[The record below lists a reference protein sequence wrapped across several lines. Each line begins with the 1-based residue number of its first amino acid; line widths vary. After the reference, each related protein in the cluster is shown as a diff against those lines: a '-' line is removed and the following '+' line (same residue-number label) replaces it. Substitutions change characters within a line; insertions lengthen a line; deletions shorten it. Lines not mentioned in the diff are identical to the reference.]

1 MLSDAGRN
9 PPCTLR
15 STSIAASR
23 DDRRVPNYRPRPNR
37 ASLDEERPRRS
48 GRTTETSE
56 GGAADRL
63 LPCRLWIDRVDR
75 RARPLRSRQGDSDKG
90 GGRRTSAG
98 MDSKSIRAC
107 RSTQRPSRRQ
117 NGPSPAASEAQ
128 REKTNA
134 GDRGIC
140 LYSLVAVGLPHHHG
154 VGVGGLA
161 GGDHGGLVEDGGDGG
176 DSGHFV
182 CSCGYAG
189 TSAALR
195 AFVLFPGYAE
205 VDLHTRLRSSWKL
218 ETALG
223 KT

>member
-63 LPCRLWIDRVDR
+63 LSCRLWIDSWIDVRDRCAHARATRTRTAGGDHRRGWTRSQSAPVAQPSALLVVKTGRLR
-75 RARPLRSRQGDSDKG
+75 RA
-90 GGRRTSAG
+90 
-98 MDSKSIRAC
+98 
-107 RSTQRPSRRQ
+107 
-117 NGPSPAASEAQ
+117 SEPQ
-128 REKTNA
+128 REKTNPVIA
-134 GDRGIC
+134 WIS

-182 CSCGYAG
+182 
-189 TSAALR
+189 L
-195 AFVLFPGYAE
+195 FV
-205 VDLHTRLRSSWKL
+205 RLCRN
-218 ETALG
+218 
-223 KT
+223 

>member
-23 DDRRVPNYRPRPNR
+23 DDRRAPNYRPRPNR
-37 ASLDEERPRRS
+37 ACWTKNDRDDPEERPRRS
-48 GRTTETSE
+48 E
-56 GGAADRL
+56 GGAPDRL
-63 LPCRLWIDRVDR
+63 LSCRLWIDRVNALDR
-75 RARPLRSRQGDSDKG
+75 RARPLRSRQGDSDED

-98 MDSKSIRAC
+98 MDAKSIRAC

-117 NGPSPAASEAQ
+117 NGPSPAASEPQ

-134 GDRGIC
+134 GDRGIS

-161 GGDHGGLVEDGGDGG
+161 GGDHGGLVEDGGDSG
-176 DSGHFV
+176 DSGHF
-182 CSCGYAG
+182 
-189 TSAALR
+189 
-195 AFVLFPGYAE
+195 
-205 VDLHTRLRSSWKL
+205 DSWCRVR
-218 ETALG
+218 
-223 KT
+223 

>member
-1 MLSDAGRN
+1 
-9 PPCTLR
+9 
-15 STSIAASR
+15 
-23 DDRRVPNYRPRPNR
+23 
-37 ASLDEERPRRS
+37 
-48 GRTTETSE
+48 
-56 GGAADRL
+56 
-63 LPCRLWIDRVDR
+63 
-75 RARPLRSRQGDSDKG
+75 
-90 GGRRTSAG
+90 

-107 RSTQRPSRRQ
+107 RSTQRRSRRQ
-117 NGPSPAASEAQ
+117 NGPSPAASEPQ

-154 VGVGGLA
+154 VGVDGLA
-161 GGDHGGLVEDGGDGG
+161 GGDNGGLVEDGGDGG

-195 AFVLFPGYAE
+195 R
-205 VDLHTRLRSSWKL
+205 TSWKL

-223 KT
+223 KNMTKRRRVFGRAAEFTVFVRS

>member
-48 GRTTETSE
+48 GRTTETIRGRRPGSPA
-56 GGAADRL
+56 GVPVVDRQSDKL
-63 LPCRLWIDRVDR
+63 DR
-75 RARPLRSRQGDSDKG
+75 RARPLRATRTRAAG
-90 GGRRTSAG
+90 GEHRRGWTRSQSAPVAQPSALLVVKTGRL
-98 MDSKSIRAC
+98 
-107 RSTQRPSRRQ
+107 RR
-117 NGPSPAASEAQ
+117 ASEPQ
-128 REKTNA
+128 REKTNPV
-134 GDRGIC
+134 IVWIS

-176 DSGHFV
+176 HGGHI
-182 CSCGYAG
+182 
-189 TSAALR
+189 
-195 AFVLFPGYAE
+195 
-205 VDLHTRLRSSWKL
+205 DW
-218 ETALG
+218 
-223 KT
+223 